1 MKLTVPLVA
10 VGDVVVVIR
19 RVRERL
25 QQVRLVLE
33 AVLNVRLERVV
44 AAQQVRQLV
53 MRIGYVKQQRRRRAL
68 EAAERRLPA
77 IDICCLSRKLWQNLC
92 TKQNENTWCTFSLI
106 LNQTLTLQQVV
117 QRCPFAA
124 ARNLRIAGSL
134 P

>member
-1 MKLTVPLVA
+1 M
-10 VGDVVVVIR
+10 IR

-33 AVLNVRLERVV
+33 AVLNVRLERVI

-77 IDICCLSRKLWQNLC
+77 IDIRCLSRELWQNLC
-92 TKQNENTWCTFSLI
+92 VDKTNEITRYTFYLI
-106 LNQTLTLQQVV
+106 LNQTSTLQQ
-117 QRCPFAA
+117 
-124 ARNLRIAGSL
+124 IA
-134 P
+134 